1 MNMYQTL
8 YDLIN
13 QLIYNGAATLGTIEG
28 DVATLVATFGVVMM
42 IVIPFRILY
51 NAVDFMCG
59 GFRR

>member
-1 MNMYQTL
+1 MYQTL

-13 QLIYNGAATLGTIEG
+13 NLVYNGSAVSGSIQG

>member
-1 MNMYQTL
+1 MYQTL

-13 QLIYNGAATLGTIEG
+13 NLVYNGTAVAGSIQG

-42 IVIPFRILY
+42 IIIPFRIVY

>member
-1 MNMYQTL
+1 MYQTL

-13 QLIYNGAATLGTIEG
+13 NLVYNGTAVAGSIQG

-42 IVIPFRILY
+42 IVIPFRIVY

>member
-1 MNMYQTL
+1 MYQTL

-13 QLIYNGAATLGTIEG
+13 NLVYNGTAVAGSIQG

>member
-1 MNMYQTL
+1 MYQTL
-8 YDLIN
+8 FDLIN
-13 QLIYNGAATLGTIEG
+13 NLVYNGTAVAGTIQG

-42 IVIPFRILY
+42 IVIPFRIVY

>member
-1 MNMYQTL
+1 MYQTL

-13 QLIYNGAATLGTIEG
+13 NLVYNGTAIAGTIQG

-42 IVIPFRILY
+42 IIIPFRIIY

>member
-1 MNMYQTL
+1 MYQTL

-13 QLIYNGAATLGTIEG
+13 NLVYNGSAVAGSIQG

-42 IVIPFRILY
+42 IVIPFRIVY

>member
-1 MNMYQTL
+1 MYQTL

-13 QLIYNGAATLGTIEG
+13 NLVYNGSAVAGSIQG